1 MKQMDN
7 AFRTKSDEDHKMTK
21 MDKGTKLENR
31 LAAYSIFLFCF
42 FVFVFTFCTIVEKT
56 GKDILGTPFGIDFGV
71 YYTAGQMVQSGD
83 VANLYNTTIQ
93 HAALEINLNRILP
106 PAPWL
111 YPPTYLLIITPLAS
125 LPYTVALVTWLIITF
140 ALAIFALFLL
150 VPRRKTLVLLAIGF
164 PGVLMNLRWGQNG
177 FLNTALL
184 GFGLYFLESNPMVAG
199 LMFGLLT
206 YKPQIALFA
215 FIVLFVSKKWR
226 VLAWAVVS
234 SIIFALLS
242 GIVFGLDTWVQF
254 FQTFSTSAKGLLDN
268 TWYGLAGVQPSMF
281 INLCLAGI
289 KDSINYIVLGVT
301 GIAVASATG
310 WVWKHTERIALK
322 ATTLC
327 VGTFLI
333 IPYFLQYDL
342 MILSIPLVLLAY
354 DCMEYGSRPVDFLM
368 LFVLWAIPT
377 LDLVSIRLATFH
389 ICPFILMALIIWVI
403 ARIKRSALQSELSCQ
418 FLATSRRAPKNQTEI
433 AKENALN

>member
-1 MKQMDN
+1 
-7 AFRTKSDEDHKMTK
+7 
-21 MDKGTKLENR
+21 MDKGTELENR
-31 LAAYSIFLFCF
+31 LAAYSIFVFCF

-56 GKDILGTPFGIDFGV
+56 GKDILQTPFGVDFGV
-71 YYTAGQMVQSGD
+71 YYTAGQMARSGD
-83 VANLYNTTIQ
+83 VANLYNTAIQ

-111 YPPTYLLIITPLAS
+111 YPPTFLLLIAPLS
-125 LPYTVALVTWLIITF
+125 TLPYTTALVTWLIITF
-140 ALAIFALFLL
+140 ALAIFALYLL
-150 VPRRKTLVLLAIGF
+150 VPKRKSLALLAIGF

-184 GFGLYFLESNPMVAG
+184 GFGLYFLESNPIAAG

-215 FIVLFVSKKWR
+215 FLVLFISKKWR
-226 VLAWAVVS
+226 VLTWAVVF
-234 SIIFALLS
+234 SISFALLS
-242 GIVFGLDTWVQF
+242 GVVFGLDTWVQF
-254 FQTFSTSAKGLLDN
+254 SQTFSTSAKGLLDN
-268 TWYGLAGVQPSMF
+268 TFFGLAGVQPSMF
-281 INLCLAGI
+281 INLSLAGI

-301 GIAVASATG
+301 GIAVAGATG

-327 VGTFLI
+327 AGTFLI

-354 DCMEYGSRPVDFLM
+354 DCIEYGSRPADFLL
-368 LFVLWAIPT
+368 LFVLWTIPI
-377 LDLVSIRLATFH
+377 LDLVSIRLANFH
-389 ICPFILMALIIWVI
+389 ICPFILMTLIIWVI
-403 ARIKRSALQSELSCQ
+403 ARIKRSPMQAELSCQ
-418 FLATSRRAPKNQTEI
+418 FLATSQRETE
-433 AKENALN
+433 NLV